1 MPFTARGV
9 RPDVIFNPHALPT
22 RMTIGHWME
31 SSWSRLALKLGAFV
45 DATPFTTSGRSET
58 LKKIMLEQGFE
69 PYGSETLYN
78 GMTGEIMKADI
89 FMGPTYYQRM
99 KYMVEDKINAR
110 STGPRKL
117 LTHQPLEGRAD
128 EGGLRI
134 GEMERDALISHGMAK
149 FLHESLMDRSD
160 AAAFQYDKESEQLDT
175 SRTNLTMPY
184 CAGLYTRELESLHIK
199 VQLKAE

>member
-1 MPFTARGV
+1 
-9 RPDVIFNPHALPT
+9 
-22 RMTIGHWME
+22 
-31 SSWSRLALKLGAFV
+31 
-45 DATPFTTSGRSET
+45 
-58 LKKIMLEQGFE
+58 
-69 PYGSETLYN
+69 
-78 GMTGEIMKADI
+78 
-89 FMGPTYYQRM
+89 
-99 KYMVEDKINAR
+99 MVEDKINAR

-134 GEMERDALISHGMAK
+134 GEMERDALSSHGMAK
-149 FLHESLMDRSD
+149 VLHESLMDRSD

-199 VQLKAE
+199 VQLKTE